1 MSAMVGPDGKVPTFN
16 GGAWVS
22 ANGRYWWNGAAWQPT
37 KKRGWRPPI
46 AVPLIV
52 LVVLVGT
59 WYVLTHVQSK
69 TPHEPYG
76 VTNARID
83 SSSEFE
89 FDYRRSTSCK
99 DLTFDYTFLD
109 KAARQ
114 VGIFTDEQH
123 SQVDADRT
131 SHFDVFVFTPISAKA
146 VRFNAVPTCHA

>member
-1 MSAMVGPDGKVPTFN
+1 MSAMLGPDGKAPTFS

-22 ANGRYWWNGAAWQPT
+22 ADGRYWWNGGTWQPI

-52 LVVLVGT
+52 LAVVVGA
-59 WYVLTHVQSK
+59 WYFVTHVQSK
-69 TPHEPYG
+69 TPPEPYG

-83 SSSEFE
+83 SSTEFE
-89 FDYRRSTSCK
+89 FNYRRATSCK
-99 DLTFDYTFLD
+99 DLTFDYAFLD

-114 VGIFTDEQH
+114 VDKYTDEQH
-123 SQVDADRT
+123 SQVDADTT
-131 SHFDVFVFTPISAKA
+131 SHFDVFTFTAINAKA